1 MSDDFL
7 DIFRTEATER
17 LETIADLL
25 MRAELGDS
33 DSSAVHALMREAH
46 TLKGAAGMV
55 GLSDVADDAHALE
68 DAVGPVRESGG
79 PLPATLVPSLLALVD
94 RMRLGALGAP
104 SPEQPAAA
112 AAPRVRVNAEKVD
125 RLLDLVGETIV
136 HRRHTEKDEG
146 DLLLD
151 ELKDAALR
159 MRMQPLSSIAG
170 PLRRAVRETANA
182 LEKDVDLVL
191 TGTET
196 ELDRAILE
204 ELPDVLIHLV
214 RNAVDHG
221 IEAPDERIRNGKPRS
236 GRLEVGASQRG
247 SLVEITVSDD
257 GRGVDAALVGGDEH
271 ELAERLAEPGM
282 STAAHVTEFSG
293 RGVGLDSVRQFA
305 TSHGGSLAVRTAAG
319 RGTEIVIT
327 LPFTLALAQVL
338 LFERGS
344 NIFALP
350 LASVDEVVRV
360 DHLLSLGGRPSLEL
374 HGEPVPAADLAD
386 VVGADAPPLGAT
398 PRAVVMAAAGRRLA
412 ALCDRLLG
420 EEEVVVNGLVPP
432 LDRLPGYLGTAVLG
446 DGRIV
451 LVLDAAALVLAD
463 RGGARRANAQPL
475 AAAGASQPSKVLV
488 VEDSFTIRE
497 LQRSILEASGYAVT
511 TAENGRHALS
521 LLDRD
526 PSISLVVS
534 DVDMPELDGFGLATA
549 IRAHPDRCDLPI
561 VIVTSR
567 DTDEDRRR
575 GAEAGADAYVVKS
588 AFDQGTLLATVE
600 RLIGA

>member
-17 LETIADLL
+17 LETIAGLL
-25 MRAELGDS
+25 MRAEQGDS

-55 GLSDVADDAHALE
+55 GLPGVADDAHALE

-79 PLPATLVPSLLALVD
+79 PLPATLVPSLLELVD
-94 RMRLGALGAP
+94 RMRLGAFGAP
-104 SPEQPAAA
+104 SPEQPPA
-112 AAPRVRVNAEKVD
+112 AAPLVRVPAEKVD

-136 HRRHTEKDEG
+136 HRRRTEEDEG
-146 DLLLD
+146 DVLLD

-170 PLRRAVRETANA
+170 PLRRAVRETATA
-182 LEKDVDLVL
+182 LGKDVDLVL

-204 ELPDVLIHLV
+204 ELPDVLVHLV

-257 GRGVDAALVGGDEH
+257 GRGVDSALVGGDEH

-282 STAAHVTEFSG
+282 STAAQVTEFSG

-305 TSHGGSLAVRTAAG
+305 TSRGGSLAVRTAAG

-360 DHLLSLGGRPSLEL
+360 DHVLSLGGRPSLEL

-386 VVGADAPPLGAT
+386 VVGADAPPLEST
-398 PRAVVMAAAGRRLA
+398 PRAVVMAAGGRRLA

-451 LVLDAAALVLAD
+451 LVLDAAALVHAD
-463 RGGARRANAQPL
+463 RGGARRVSAQAL
-475 AAAGASQPSKVLV
+475 AAAGSSAPSTVLV

-526 PSISLVVS
+526 ASISLVVS
-534 DVDMPELDGFGLATA
+534 DVDMPELDGFGLAAA
-549 IRAHPDRCDLPI
+549 IRAHPDRCDLPV

-600 RLIGA
+600 RLIGG

>member
-17 LETIADLL
+17 LETIAGLL
-25 MRAELGDS
+25 MRAEQGDS

-46 TLKGAAGMV
+46 TIKGAAGMV
-55 GLSDVADDAHALE
+55 GLPGVADDAHAFE

-79 PLPATLVPSLLALVD
+79 PLPATLVHSLLELVD

-104 SPEQPAAA
+104 SPEQPPA
-112 AAPRVRVNAEKVD
+112 AAPRVRVPAEKVD

-136 HRRHTEKDEG
+136 HRRRTEDDEG

-170 PLRRAVRETANA
+170 PLRRAVRETATA
-182 LEKDVDLVL
+182 LGKDVDLVL

-204 ELPDVLIHLV
+204 ELPDVLVHLV

-221 IEAPDERIRNGKPRS
+221 IEAPDERVRNGKPRS

-257 GRGVDAALVGGDEH
+257 GRGVDSALAGGDEH

-282 STAAHVTEFSG
+282 STAAQVTEFSG

-305 TSHGGSLAVRTAAG
+305 TSRGGSLAVRTAAG

-360 DHLLSLGGRPSLEL
+360 DHVLSLGGRPSLEL

-386 VVGADAPPLGAT
+386 VVGADAPPLEST
-398 PRAVVMAAAGRRLA
+398 PRAVVMASGGRRLA

-451 LVLDAAALVLAD
+451 LVLDAAALVHAD
-463 RGGARRANAQPL
+463 RGGPRRVSAQAL
-475 AAAGASQPSKVLV
+475 AAAGSSAPSTVLV

-521 LLDRD
+521 VLDRD
-526 PSISLVVS
+526 ASISLVVS
-534 DVDMPELDGFGLATA
+534 DVDMPELDGFGLAAA
-549 IRAHPDRCDLPI
+549 IRAHPDRCDLPV

-600 RLIGA
+600 RLIGG

>member
-1 MSDDFL
+1 MSDDFIE
-7 DIFRTEATER
+7 IFRAEAAER
-17 LETIADLL
+17 LDTIAGLL
-25 MRAELGDS
+25 MLAEQGHS
-33 DSSAVHALMREAH
+33 DAGSVHALMREAH

-55 GLSDVADDAHALE
+55 GLADVAAHAHAFE
-68 DAVGPVRESGG
+68 DALGPVRASGD
-79 PLPATLVPSLLALVD
+79 PVPVNLVPSLLELVD
-94 RMRLGALGAP
+94 RMRLGALDVRAP
-104 SPEQPAAA
+104 ESAV
-112 AAPRVRVNAEKVD
+112 AAPPPLVRVPAEKVD
-125 RLLDLVGETIV
+125 RLLDLVAETIV
-136 HRRHTEKDEG
+136 HRRRTEADEG

-159 MRMQPLSSIAG
+159 MRMQPLSSISG
-170 PLRRAVRETANA
+170 PLRRAVREAASA
-182 LEKDVDLVL
+182 LGKEVDLVL

-204 ELPDVLIHLV
+204 ELPDVLVHLV

-221 IEAPDERIRNGKPRS
+221 IEPPEERVRSGKPRT

-247 SLVEITVSDD
+247 SLVEIMVADD
-257 GRGVDAALVGGDEH
+257 GRGVDVALLGGDEH

-282 STAAHVTEFSG
+282 STAEQVSEFSG

-305 TSHGGSLAVRTAAG
+305 TSRGGSLAVRTAPG
-319 RGTEIVIT
+319 RGTEIVVT
-327 LPFTLALAQVL
+327 LPFTLALARVL

-350 LASVDEVVRV
+350 LVSVDEVLRV
-360 DHLLSLGGRPSLEL
+360 DRVLSLAGRPSLDL
-374 HGEPVPAADLAD
+374 RGDPVPAADLAD
-386 VVGADAPPLGAT
+386 VLGADAPALPGT
-398 PRAVVMAAAGRRLA
+398 PRAVVMAAGGRRLA

-420 EEEVVVNGLVPP
+420 QEEVVVNGLLPP

-446 DGRIV
+446 DGRIA
-451 LVLDAAALVLAD
+451 LVLDAAALVQGD
-463 RGGARRANAQPL
+463 RGGRRRATAQSL
-475 AAAGASQPSKVLV
+475 ATSAPEPSKVLV
-488 VEDSFTIRE
+488 VEDSFTVRE
-497 LQRSILEASGYAVT
+497 LQRSILEASGYAVE

-534 DVDMPELDGFGLATA
+534 DVDMPELDGFELAAA
-549 IRAHPDRCDLPI
+549 IRAHPDRGALPV

-567 DTDEDRRR
+567 DSDEDRRR

-600 RLIGA
+600 RLIGG